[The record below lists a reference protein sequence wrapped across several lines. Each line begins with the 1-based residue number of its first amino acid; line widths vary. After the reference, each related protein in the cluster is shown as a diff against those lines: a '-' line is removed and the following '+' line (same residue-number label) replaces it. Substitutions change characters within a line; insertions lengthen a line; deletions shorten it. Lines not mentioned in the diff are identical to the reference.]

1 MRIILDSTGNFNEE
15 YVSGIKDEIRQMSE
29 AYRDLFA
36 KCSVYL
42 ENLSSSSIEKNF
54 LAGIGTAGKAM
65 GTLIGN
71 IPGIKEGPVDEF
83 LVDQGSRMEKS
94 AHSMQDQSIKEF
106 AEISNPQTGVFVDRL
121 EDVIRIFNHTD
132 QICFDRENIYLM

>member
-1 MRIILDSTGNFNEE
+1 MCIRDRQDLLKKFKYYRLSLYTFSMSSLMEVMLGGNFNEE

-54 LAGIGTAGKAM
+54 LAGIGTACLLY
-65 GTLIGN
+65 T
-71 IPGIKEGPVDEF
+71 
-83 LVDQGSRMEKS
+83 SRC
-94 AHSMQDQSIKEF
+94 
-106 AEISNPQTGVFVDRL
+106 V
-121 EDVIRIFNHTD
+121 
-132 QICFDRENIYLM
+132 